1 VSNNDQNIIKLQK
14 AERKIRILEDMVE
27 SRTRNLYSANQN
39 LKKRN
44 ESLREVILRNE
55 ELEQFAY
62 VASHDLQEPLI
73 TIKSFIDLLGEE
85 YGDKLGIVGKQYLD
99 FISESSYGLSS
110 VVKDLL
116 DYSRLGTNLKMT
128 KVDCNKLVESIQK
141 DLTSAISK
149 SKATFKVEKLPEI
162 TGFKTELR
170 LLFQN
175 LISNAI
181 KFCAEDTPPHI
192 IITAQK
198 GKNWTFSIQDNGIGI
213 AKENQK
219 KIFTI
224 FQRLHSKNNYEGTGI
239 GLAQC
244 KKIINLHGGEIWI
257 NSKQDLGSTFCFSI
271 PFYENE
277 NEK

>member
-1 VSNNDQNIIKLQK
+1 VSNNDKNIIKLQK

-44 ESLREVILRNE
+44 DSLREVILRNE

-85 YGDKLGIVGKQYLD
+85 YGDKLGEVGKQYLD

-116 DYSRLGTNLKMT
+116 DYSRLGTNRKMT
-128 KVDCNKLVESIQK
+128 KVDCNKLIESIQK
-141 DLTSAISK
+141 DLTSTISK

-181 KFCAEDTPPHI
+181 KFCAGDTPPHI

-244 KKIINLHGGEIWI
+244 KKIINLHGGEIWV

-271 PFYENE
+271 PFYEH
-277 NEK
+277 EK

>member
-1 VSNNDQNIIKLQK
+1 MNTDDKNSVKLQK

-277 NEK
+277 K

>member
-1 VSNNDQNIIKLQK
+1 VNTDDKNSVKLQK

-198 GKNWTFSIQDNGIGI
+198 GKNWTFCIQDNGIGI

-277 NEK
+277 K